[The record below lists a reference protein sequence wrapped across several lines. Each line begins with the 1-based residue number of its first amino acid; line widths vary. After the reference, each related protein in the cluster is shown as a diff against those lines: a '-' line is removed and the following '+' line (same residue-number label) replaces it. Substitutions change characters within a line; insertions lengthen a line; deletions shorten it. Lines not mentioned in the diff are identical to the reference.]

1 MSGLLERGC
10 SIIVDATSFLRSM
23 QFRSLDSVT
32 DATKNGKMDGNAA
45 ISVFAYCDTSSENL
59 PDCVVTFEF
68 GVYARFP
75 NSDACDRFASLLL
88 FTSKDG

>member
-45 ISVFAYCDTSSENL
+45 ISVFGYCDTSSENL
-59 PDCVVTFEF
+59 PDCVVTFGF
-68 GVYARFP
+68 GVYGRFP
-75 NSDACDRFASLLL
+75 NSDTCDRFASVLL
-88 FTSKDG
+88 FMSKDG

>member
-45 ISVFAYCDTSSENL
+45 ISVFGYCHTSSEKL
-59 PDCVVTFEF
+59 SDCVVTLDLAFRQDLRTRTRAI
-68 GVYARFP
+68 VSRRFCF
-75 NSDACDRFASLLL
+75 S
-88 FTSKDG
+88 

>member
-32 DATKNGKMDGNAA
+32 DATRNGKMDGNAA
-45 ISVFAYCDTSSENL
+45 ISVFGYCDTSSEKL
-59 PDCVVTFEF
+59 PDCVVTLAFREDF
-68 GVYARFP
+68 RTRTRAIV
-75 NSDACDRFASLLL
+75 SASHE
-88 FTSKDG
+88 